1 MVLLSPISL
10 YPRTAKAAR
19 AQPRRRCLAG
29 RLRFLPI
36 GRQMTTNTFETHRLR
51 LAPPTLLD
59 FEESA
64 QMWGDAEVAR
74 YIGGTP
80 STRGEAWGRLHRYVG
95 HWALLD
101 YGYWT
106 VRERASDR
114 FVGEVG
120 FADFRRGL
128 GPAFDDHP
136 ECGWALAPWAQ
147 GNGYATEAILGALDW
162 AVLNLQADRTV
173 CMIHPDN
180 QA

>member
-1 MVLLSPISL
+1 
-10 YPRTAKAAR
+10 
-19 AQPRRRCLAG
+19 
-29 RLRFLPI
+29 
-36 GRQMTTNTFETHRLR
+36 
-51 LAPPTLLD
+51 
-59 FEESA
+59 
-64 QMWGDAEVAR
+64 MWGDAEVAR

-147 GNGYATEAILGALDW
+147 GNGFATEAILGALDW

-180 QA
+180 QASFKVAAKCGFRPFAESTIKGAPTVLCERGLSA